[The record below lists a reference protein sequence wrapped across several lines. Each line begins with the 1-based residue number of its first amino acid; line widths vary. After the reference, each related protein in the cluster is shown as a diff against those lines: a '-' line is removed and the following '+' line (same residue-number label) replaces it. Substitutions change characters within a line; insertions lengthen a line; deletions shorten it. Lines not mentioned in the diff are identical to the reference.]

1 MATINATTSQGGY
14 LDNQR
19 AASLLNWSDVIDNAA
34 VYATNGIVNGTYMYT
49 RARYQ
54 GGRSAYW
61 LCSRSYLVFDTS
73 AITGTLTAL
82 SLNVYVESVL
92 DLSYTPDAIVQ
103 LTNLPDL
110 SNFLLI
116 DYWQYVSGQVASS
129 AFSSAG
135 STWENIGLNANAI
148 SVAETENQMTVQ
160 IRDAYYDYYYGT
172 NLASPS
178 ADGYMGYRY
187 NYASFIPYLEYTM
200 ITGYGQTV
208 TGIIAANMSSV
219 NGPVKASISKVLG
232 V

>member
-19 AASLLNWSDVIDNAA
+19 AASLFNWSDVIDGSAG
-34 VYATNGIVNGTYMYT
+34 YATQSNVNGTYMYT

-92 DLSYTPDAIVQ
+92 DLSYFPDAIVQ
-103 LTNLPDL
+103 ITNLPTL
-110 SNFLLI
+110 SDFLLI
-116 DYWQYVSGQVASS
+116 DHWQYISGQVASDP
-129 AFSSAG
+129 FSSAG
-135 STWENIGLNANAI
+135 STWENIGLNANAL
-148 SVAETENQMTVQ
+148 SVAETNNEMTVQ
-160 IRDAYYDYYYGT
+160 IRDNYYDYDYGT
-172 NLASPS
+172 NLTSPS
-178 ADGYMGYRY
+178 ADGYMEYRY
-187 NYASFIPYLEYTM
+187 NYASFIPYLDYTM

-208 TGIIAANMSSV
+208 NGVIAANMSKV
-219 NGPVKASISKVLG
+219 DGVAKASISKVVG

>member
-19 AASLLNWSDVIDNAA
+19 AASLFNWSDIIDGSAG
-34 VYATNGIVNGTYMYT
+34 YATTSDVNGTYMYT

-61 LCSRSYLVFDTS
+61 ACSRGYLVFNTS

-82 SLNVYVESVL
+82 SLNVYVESIL

-110 SNFLLI
+110 SNSLLI
-116 DYWQYVSGQVASS
+116 DHWQYVSGQVASS

-135 STWENIGLNANAI
+135 STWKNVVLNNDAI
-148 SVAETENQMTVQ
+148 SVAENNNEMTVQ
-160 IRDAYYDYYYGT
+160 IRDNYYDYDYGT
-172 NLASPS
+172 NLASPA
-178 ADGYMGYRY
+178 ADGYMEYRY
-187 NYASFIPYLEYTM
+187 NYASYIPYLDYTM
-200 ITGYGQTV
+200 VTGYGKIV
-208 TGIIAANMSSV
+208 NGIIPANMSKV
-219 NGPVKASISKVLG
+219 DGIAKASISKVLG

>member
-19 AASLLNWSDVIDNAA
+19 AASLYNWSDIIDGSAG
-34 VYATNGIVNGTYMYT
+34 YATNSNVNGTYMYT

-61 LCSRSYLVFDTS
+61 ACSRGYLVFNTS

-82 SLNVYVESVL
+82 SLNVYVETVL
-92 DLSYTPDAIVQ
+92 DISYTPDAIVQ
-103 LTNLPDL
+103 LTNLPTL
-110 SNFLLI
+110 SDFLLI
-116 DYWQYVSGQVASS
+116 DHWQYTSGQVAST

-135 STWENIGLNANAI
+135 GTWENIGLNANAV
-148 SVAETENQMTVQ
+148 SVAETENEMTVQ

-172 NLASPS
+172 YLDSPS
-178 ADGYMGYRY
+178 ADGYIEYRY
-187 NYASFIPYLEYTM
+187 NYASYIPYLDYTM
-200 ITGYGQTV
+200 VTGYGQTV
-208 TGIIAANMSSV
+208 NGIIPASIGNVEGVLKAN
-219 NGPVKASISKVLG
+219 ISKVVG